1 MEAKL
6 GVFFAGS
13 HVWRECVEIW
23 GVPLRSGPRPHI
35 YQSTPAHI
43 ILLIIRYLLM
53 IFTFVVNIIDWTQYL
68 GKPNCRSEAFNG
80 ILPKSQVIGTGCQ
93 IKLKMC
99 QNIFYSCCF
108 ISQKAC
114 FFPFLML
121 EQHITS
127 SFCQS
132 HGWSILISHVFA
144 WFMMGSSIYGKLPFE
159 YLNDY

>member
-1 MEAKL
+1 
-6 GVFFAGS
+6 
-13 HVWRECVEIW
+13 
-23 GVPLRSGPRPHI
+23 
-35 YQSTPAHI
+35 
-43 ILLIIRYLLM
+43 M
-53 IFTFVVNIIDWTQYL
+53 IFTFVVNKIYLTQYL
-68 GKPNCRSEAFNG
+68 GKPSCRSEAFNG
-80 ILPKSQVIGTGCQ
+80 ILPKSQLIGTGCQ

-99 QNIFYSCCF
+99 QNIFYSRCF

-159 YLNDY
+159 YLNDYQISLIVIARQQKYHRFHALVSPPTSPPSLKSKARFVATLSAKI